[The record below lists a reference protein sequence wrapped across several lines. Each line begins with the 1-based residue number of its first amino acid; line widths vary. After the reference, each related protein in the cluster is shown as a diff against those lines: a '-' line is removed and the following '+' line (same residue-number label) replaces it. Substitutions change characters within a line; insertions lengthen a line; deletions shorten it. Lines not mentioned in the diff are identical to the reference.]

1 MEREDMARVLA
12 RGAAALGSFLPEKTD
27 LLFPI
32 LYAACVWAARR
43 VFNYRDHLLT
53 WRIWLDP
60 EIVLTKAD
68 GLVLKYFEN
77 DPRLKEIFSGELGAR
92 DLTALRKAFRAL
104 YPVCVLEDAFLA
116 GLFRDELAA
125 GDFRK
130 IVEEFGGALSR
141 TWEDLRA
148 VEANRDFWEFLEGL
162 GMEIA
167 SLEIHRF
174 SDEEVRSLIDEA
186 LPEKPAAGKPAGKGE

>member
-1 MEREDMARVLA
+1 MKREALARVLA
-12 RGAAALGSFLPEKTD
+12 RGGETLASFFPGKGE
-27 LLFPI
+27 LLFPV

-60 EIVLTKAD
+60 EAVLVKAD
-68 GLVLKYFEN
+68 GLILSFFES
-77 DPRLKEIFSGELGAR
+77 DARLKEIYSRELRKGDAA
-92 DLTALRKAFRAL
+92 ALRPAFKAL
-104 YPVCVLEDAFLA
+104 YPVCGLEDAFLV
-116 GLFRDELAA
+116 GLFRSELAA

-130 IVEEFGGALSR
+130 IAQVFEAVLSR
-141 TWEDLRA
+141 TRDDFRA
-148 VEANRDFWEFLEGL
+148 VEGNRDFWEFLEGL

-174 SDEEVRSLIDEA
+174 SDEEVRSLIEEV
-186 LPEKPAAGKPAGKGE
+186 LPEIPAAGMPAGKGE